1 MPRRHRP
8 AGAIAFVIST
18 SVLVTLGVV
27 APARADD
34 YPTWDQVLA
43 AQHDEAKAKAE
54 IATIEN
60 VLAGLQSQADA
71 LGREAE
77 RKNEAYNVARDDL
90 AAASLTAT
98 DLRVQLVDAERRAAD
113 SSRKAGQLMAQL
125 ARAGGGSVTLELI
138 FKANPENLLSSLGTV
153 SKLSEQAAAIY
164 RQASHDANQ
173 AKALGAQADIAE
185 KKRAELAV
193 VAQHAHD
200 LAQASADAA
209 LAKLADQK
217 AAANTMY
224 AQLATL
230 KGTTATL
237 EAGYQAGLT
246 AAQAAAAQPPPPP
259 TPPIAPNAPPPAPN
273 SSAVAT
279 ALAFAYAQLG
289 KPYAFAGS
297 GPGSWDCSGL
307 TGASYAA
314 AGVYIGS
321 HHVTSQYYT
330 MASEGRLVAL
340 ANMVPGDLIFYGDGG
355 SPDSLYHVAM
365 FVGNGL
371 MVEAPYEGVP
381 VRVTGVRYYD
391 VLAYAGRPTP

>member
-1 MPRRHRP
+1 MSRHLRP
-8 AGAIAFVIST
+8 VGAVAFVVST

-27 APARADD
+27 GPASADN

-43 AQHDEAKAKAE
+43 AQQDEAATKAE
-54 IATIEN
+54 IATIET

-77 RKNEAYNVARDDL
+77 RKNEAYNVAREDL
-90 AAASLTAT
+90 AAASLTAK
-98 DLRVQLVDAERRAAD
+98 DLRAQLADAERRAAD
-113 SSRKAGQLMAQL
+113 SSRRAGQLMAQL
-125 ARAGGGSVTLELI
+125 ARTGGGSVTLDLI
-138 FKANPENLLSSLGTV
+138 FKANPDNLLSSLGTV
-153 SKLSEQAAAIY
+153 SKLSEQASAIY
-164 RQASHDANQ
+164 RQASQDANL

-185 KKRAELAV
+185 KKRAELAL
-193 VAQHAHD
+193 AAHKAHD
-200 LAQASADAA
+200 LAQAAADAA
-209 LAKLADQK
+209 LTKVNDQK
-217 AAANTMY
+217 AAADTMY

-259 TPPIAPNAPPPAPN
+259 TPPVSPNPPPPAPN

-289 KPYAFAGS
+289 KPYEFAGS

-307 TGASYAA
+307 TKASYAA

-321 HHVTSQYYT
+321 HHVTNQYFT
-330 MASEGRLVAL
+330 MANEGRLVPL
-340 ANMVPGDLIFYGDGG
+340 SQMVPGDLIFYGDGG
-355 SPDSLYHVAM
+355 SSDSLYHVTM
-365 FVGNGL
+365 YVGNGQ
-371 MVEAPYEGVP
+371 MIEAPYEGVP